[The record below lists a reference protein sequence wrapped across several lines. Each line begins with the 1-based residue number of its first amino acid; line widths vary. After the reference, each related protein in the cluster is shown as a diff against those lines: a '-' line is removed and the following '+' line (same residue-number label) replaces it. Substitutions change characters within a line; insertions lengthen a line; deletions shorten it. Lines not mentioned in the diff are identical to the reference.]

1 MNLDNWARVAEIIS
15 SIAVVVTLAL
25 LVMELNQ
32 GRIAT
37 EINTYH
43 KLVSDLNALDVAHAS
58 DDSYYRSIVENGGE
72 LTEVELRKQR
82 RYLRAF
88 FRITE
93 SAYFAYLGESINA
106 KQWQRFRR
114 NVCQAWGEA
123 DDKRRADYSFILTEE
138 FIGYIQT
145 NC

>member
-43 KLVSDLNALDVAHAS
+43 KLVSDLNALDVAQAS

-72 LTEVELRKQR
+72 LTEVELRK
-82 RYLRAF
+82 
-88 FRITE
+88 
-93 SAYFAYLGESINA
+93 
-106 KQWQRFRR
+106 
-114 NVCQAWGEA
+114 
-123 DDKRRADYSFILTEE
+123 
-138 FIGYIQT
+138 
-145 NC
+145 